1 MTELFDATKE
11 ADGTGEQFAELFQEV
26 NNVFSR
32 QTNGRLGVSESQG
45 SPIARPLVSSAS
57 PPSGVVTSLTSLLC
71 LGLTLRAIIM

>member
-32 QTNGRLGVSESQG
+32 QTHSRLGVSESQG

-57 PPSGVVTSLTSLLC
+57 PSGVVTSLTSLLC